1 MSNIIG
7 EKKVKIIL
15 AMDQIKGPAPSHY
28 ISQKSGV
35 EDAEELLRMLE
46 EDGVVSTALPVSESM
61 SNMPQYELANRAKRL
76 LQQLLAT
83 QLEEL
88 IARPQAIKV
97 RV

>member
-15 AMDQIKGPAPSHY
+15 AMDQIKGPAPVHY
-28 ISQKSGV
+28 VSQKSGV

-46 EDGVVSTALPVSESM
+46 EDGVVSRAPPVSESM
-61 SNMPQYELANRAKRL
+61 SNVPQYELTNRAKRL
-76 LQQLLAT
+76 LQQLVAT

>member
-15 AMDQIKGPAPSHY
+15 TMDQTKGPAPVHY

-35 EDAEELLRMLE
+35 ENAEELLHMLE
-46 EDGVVSTALPVSESM
+46 QDGVVSRAPPISESM
-61 SNMPQYELANRAKRL
+61 SNAPQYELTHRAKRL
-76 LQQLLAT
+76 LQQLVAT